1 MKHNQ
6 TIKTM
11 TIFAKKTVAKQGTR
25 LRDRRATE
33 LAGDASQ
40 TPYVP
45 NGTKGYTALYETSPL
60 V

>member
-11 TIFAKKTVAKQGTR
+11 AIFAKKTVAKHGTR
-25 LRDRRATE
+25 LRDRRETELVGDASQTE

-40 TPYVP
+40 TPYIP
-45 NGTKGYTALYETSPL
+45 NGTKG
-60 V
+60 